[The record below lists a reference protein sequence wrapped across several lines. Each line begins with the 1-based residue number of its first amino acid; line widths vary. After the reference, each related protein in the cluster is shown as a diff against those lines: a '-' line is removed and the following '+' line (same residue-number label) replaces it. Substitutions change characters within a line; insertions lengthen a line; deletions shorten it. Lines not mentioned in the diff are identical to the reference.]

1 MHPSAW
7 SSSPPEIPQ
16 AAVTTVSDGMAQP
29 SLSPPPVTPR
39 NQITPRMEFTG
50 VPPPAAPRPSLA
62 FITYKHQKALAALS
76 PIIIIAHYELENSP
90 VAMQA
95 ARSTALHTLQKN
107 GWSWP
112 SILDEEFPTP
122 SEGGLVYEKTV
133 IECVLYIHQI

>member
-1 MHPSAW
+1 
-7 SSSPPEIPQ
+7 
-16 AAVTTVSDGMAQP
+16 MAQP
-29 SLSPPPVTPR
+29 SLSPPLVPPR

-50 VPPPAAPRPSLA
+50 VLPAAPRLTLA
-62 FITYKHQKALAALS
+62 FIAYKHHKALAALS
-76 PIIIIAHYELENSP
+76 PIITTHYELESSP

-112 SILDEEFPTP
+112 SILDEEFPAS

-133 IECVLYIHQI
+133 IECVLNIYQI

>member
-1 MHPSAW
+1 MK
-7 SSSPPEIPQ
+7 
-16 AAVTTVSDGMAQP
+16 QP
-29 SLSPPPVTPR
+29 SLSPPPVPPR
-39 NQITPRMEFTG
+39 NQITSRMEFTG
-50 VPPPAAPRPSLA
+50 VLQPAAPRPPLA
-62 FITYKHQKALAALS
+62 FIAYKHQKALAALS
-76 PIIIIAHYELENSP
+76 PIIIAHNELDNSP
-90 VAMQA
+90 VTMQA